1 MPQSPAVRSLARL
14 ALIAVALVLVTIAI
28 YLFVPGRDARARQ
41 SAANDVFVR
50 MTGLARPV
58 HNRLDSKFTD
68 ADGDLLADPPTSPD
82 AWIDPPT
89 LFFSYIAE
97 EDPEPVATAWAGFVE
112 QLSEKTGKPV
122 EYVRL
127 GDTAEQIKAL
137 ADGRLHVT
145 GLNTGNVPAAVNL
158 CGFIPVAR
166 VTAGEPGGGMHRM
179 LFIVPADQDIKSCA
193 DLKGKT
199 IALTNVGS
207 NSGYHAP
214 LVTLKDE
221 FKLLPSTDY
230 TIVYSGSHDA
240 SIAGIAAGRY
250 VAAAVASDLLDRAVE
265 AGRIAKD
272 KYRVIYKSEAFPNA
286 GVGYVGTLKPEL
298 AEKVKSAI
306 LGYEW
311 KGTPLEAF
319 FAGSGQTGLAPVN
332 YKDDWA
338 NVRRIHDAGGY
349 AYQLK

>member
-1 MPQSPAVRSLARL
+1 MPRFPAVRPVVRL
-14 ALIAVALVLVTIAI
+14 AVITVVLVVAAVAI
-28 YLFVPGRDARARQ
+28 YVFVPGRDARARQ
-41 SAANDVFVR
+41 AAADEVFRR

-58 HNRLDSKFTD
+58 HNRLDAKFVD
-68 ADGDLLADPPTSPD
+68 ADGDLLPDPPTSPD
-82 AWIDPPT
+82 AWSDPPT

-97 EDPEPVATAWAGFVE
+97 EDPEPAATAWAGFVKH
-112 QLSEKTGKPV
+112 LSERTGKPV

-127 GDTAEQIKAL
+127 ADTADQISAM

-166 VTAGEPGGGMHRM
+166 MTGPGTGGMHLM
-179 LFIVPADQDIKSCA
+179 VFIVPSSSDIRTCA

-199 IALTNVGS
+199 VALTNVGS

-214 LVTLKDE
+214 LVVLKE
-221 FKLLPSTDY
+221 QFRLLPPTDY

-240 SIAGIAAGRY
+240 SIDGIASGRY
-250 VAAAVASDLLDRAVE
+250 AAAAVASDLLDRAAE

-272 KYRVIYKSEAFPNA
+272 KFRVIYQSEAFPNA
-286 GVGYVGTLKPEL
+286 GIGYVGTLRPDL
-298 AEKVKSAI
+298 AAKVVSAI
-306 LGYEW
+306 TGYEW
-311 KGTPLEAF
+311 AGTPLEAY
-319 FAGSGQTGLAPVN
+319 FAGSGQNGFAPVN

-338 NVRRIHDAGGY
+338 VVRRIHDAGGY
-349 AYQLK
+349 AYRLK

>member
-1 MPQSPAVRSLARL
+1 MPQSPAVRSVFR
-14 ALIAVALVLVTIAI
+14 LVLITAVLVGVAVAI
-28 YLFVPGRDARARQ
+28 YLFLPGRDARARQ
-41 SAANDVFVR
+41 AAANEVFVR

-68 ADGDLLADPPTSPD
+68 GDGDLLADPPTSPD

-89 LFFSYIAE
+89 IFFSYIAE
-97 EDPEPVATAWAGFVE
+97 EDPEPAAKAWEPFVKY
-112 QLSEKTGKPV
+112 LSAKTGKPV

-127 GDTAEQIKAL
+127 TDTAEQIKAL

-166 VTAGEPGGGMHRM
+166 VTGPEPVGGLHRM
-179 LFIVPADQDIKSCA
+179 LVIAASGSDIQSCA
-193 DLKGKT
+193 DLRGKT

-221 FKLLPSTDY
+221 FRLLPSVDY

-240 SIAGIAAGRY
+240 SIAGIASGRY
-250 VAAAVASDLLDRAVE
+250 AAAAVASDLLDRAVE
-265 AGRIAKD
+265 AGRIGKD
-272 KYRVIYKSEAFPNA
+272 KYRVIYKSEGFPNA
-286 GVGYVGTLKPEL
+286 GLGYIGALEPKL

-311 KGTPLEAF
+311 KGTTVEAF
-319 FAGSGQTGLAPVN
+319 FAGSGQTGLTAVN

>member
-1 MPQSPAVRSLARL
+1 MSASPAVRSILRL
-14 ALIAVALVLVTIAI
+14 ALVTAGLVLIALAI
-28 YLFVPGRDARARQ
+28 YLFLPGRDARARQ
-41 SAANDVFVR
+41 SAADEIFVR

-58 HNRLDSKFTD
+58 HNRLNSKFTD
-68 ADGDLLADPPTSPD
+68 ADGDLLADPPTSAD

-97 EDPEPVATAWAGFVE
+97 EDPEPAAVAWAGFVKY
-112 QLSEKTGKPV
+112 LSEKTGKPV

-127 GDTAEQIKAL
+127 NDTSEQLRAL

-145 GLNTGNVPAAVNL
+145 GLNTGNMPAAVNL

-166 VTAGEPGGGMHRM
+166 VTGPEPSGGMHRM
-179 LFIVPADQDIKSCA
+179 LVIVPAGSDLQSCA

-214 LVTLKDE
+214 LVTLKEE
-221 FKLLPSTDY
+221 FKLLPPADY

-240 SIAGIAAGRY
+240 SIAGIASGRY
-250 VAAAVASDLLDRAVE
+250 AAAAVASDLLDRAVE
-265 AGRIAKD
+265 AGRIAKE
-272 KYRVIYKSEAFPNA
+272 KYRVIYKSEKFPNA
-286 GVGYVGTLKPEL
+286 GIGYIVSLDPKL
-298 AEKVKSAI
+298 ADKVKGAVMS
-306 LGYEW
+306 YEW
-311 KGTPLEAF
+311 KGSPLEGF
-319 FAGSGQTGLAPVN
+319 FAGSGQTAFAPVN

-338 NVRRIHDAGGY
+338 NVRRIHDSGGY
-349 AYQLK
+349 TYQLK

>member
-1 MPQSPAVRSLARL
+1 MPHSPAVRSALRL
-14 ALIAVALVLVTIAI
+14 LLITAVLVLIAAAV
-28 YLFVPGRDARARQ
+28 YLFLPGRDARARQ
-41 SAANDVFVR
+41 SAANELFVR

-97 EDPEPVATAWAGFVE
+97 DDPEPAAVAWAPFVKY
-112 QLSEKTGKPV
+112 LSEKTGKPV

-166 VTAGEPGGGMHRM
+166 VTGPDPNGGMHRM
-179 LFIVPADQDIKSCA
+179 VFIAATDSDIKTCA

-221 FKLLPSTDY
+221 FKLLPSSDY

-240 SIAGIAAGRY
+240 SIAGIASGRY
-250 VAAAVASDLLDRAVE
+250 AAAAVASDLLDRAVE
-265 AGRIAKD
+265 AGRIGKD
-272 KYRVIYKSEAFPNA
+272 KYRVIHKSEGFPNA
-286 GVGYVGTLKPEL
+286 GVGYVGALEPKL
-298 AEKVKSAI
+298 AEKVKTAI

-311 KGTPLEAF
+311 KGSPLEAF
-319 FAGSGQTGLAPVN
+319 FAGSGQTGLTPVN